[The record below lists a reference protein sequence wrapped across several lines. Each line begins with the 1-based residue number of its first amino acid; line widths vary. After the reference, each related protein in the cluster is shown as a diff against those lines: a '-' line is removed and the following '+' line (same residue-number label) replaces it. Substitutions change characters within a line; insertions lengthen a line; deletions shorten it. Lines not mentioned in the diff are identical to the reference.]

1 MSHAVTSVMESF
13 SQTSTALGDTSAN
26 VGGSMSG
33 MMNIFVN
40 FPEEKMGF
48 YITMVI
54 LIITIANII
63 AGKIVKGGDNYMYY
77 AFGSILFALSGMVYI
92 VTPYIVNM
100 FFTIPTM

>member
-1 MSHAVTSVMESF
+1 
-13 SQTSTALGDTSAN
+13 
-26 VGGSMSG
+26 
-33 MMNIFVN
+33 
-40 FPEEKMGF
+40 
-48 YITMVI
+48 VI